1 MTAAAGTQHGGV
13 RKRRSLPRRL
23 LRWLL
28 WGCIGFVAITWLE
41 VLVLRFVPPP
51 ASAYMLERWIGQ
63 KWRGTHDFNIHYH
76 WMPFEKIAPAA
87 PLAMVAGEDQTF
99 PFNHG
104 FDIASIRSAID
115 VAEDGG
121 RLRGA
126 STITQQTARNL
137 FLWSGGGFFRK
148 GLEAYFTV
156 LIDITWPKRRVIE
169 VYANIAELGNGIYG
183 VEAASQAYFHEPA
196 SRLTKHQAALL
207 AAVLPNPRGWHA
219 DRPSAYVQRRAAWI
233 ERQMT
238 QLGGVDYVLDA
249 NPPRPADTDPHR
261 RQRKR

>member
-1 MTAAAGTQHGGV
+1 MTRAAGNRVAG
-13 RKRRSLPRRL
+13 RRSFARRWLRRL
-23 LRWLL
+23 LWFLVAL
-28 WGCIGFVAITWLE
+28 VAITWLM

-51 ASAYMLERWIGQ
+51 TSAYMLERKVGEA
-63 KWRGTHDFNIHYH
+63 WRGNHDFTIRYR
-76 WMPFEKIAPAA
+76 WVPFEQMAPVA

-115 VAEDGG
+115 VAQSGG

-148 GLEAYFTV
+148 GLEAYFTI
-156 LIDITWPKRRVIE
+156 LIDITWPKRRVLE

-183 VEAASQAYFHEPA
+183 VEAASRAFFHESA
-196 SRLTKHQAALL
+196 SRLTPHQAALL
-207 AAVLPNPRGWHA
+207 AAVLPDPRDWHA
-219 DRPSAYVQRRAAWI
+219 GRPSAYVQQRAAWI
-233 ERQMT
+233 EQQMR
-238 QLGGVDYVLDA
+238 QLGGVRYVLDKH
-249 NPPRPADTDPHR
+249 PPRPRVRDPR
-261 RQRKR
+261 DRFRQR

>member
-1 MTAAAGTQHGGV
+1 MTDSVAGARGA
-13 RKRRSLPRRL
+13 RRRSFVRRWLRRL
-23 LRWLL
+23 LWLVVA
-28 WGCIGFVAITWLE
+28 FVAVTWLP
-41 VLVLRFVPPP
+41 VVTLRFVPPFT
-51 ASAYMLERWIGQ
+51 SAYMLERKLAQAWHGHY
-63 KWRGTHDFNIHYH
+63 GFTIHYQ
-76 WMPFEKIAPAA
+76 WVTWKRIAPVA

-115 VAEDGG
+115 VAEAGG

-148 GLEAYFTV
+148 GLEAYFSV
-156 LIDITWPKRRVIE
+156 LIDITWPKRRVLE

-183 VEAASQAYFHEPA
+183 VEAAAQAYFHESA
-196 SRLTKHQAALL
+196 SRLTAHQAALL

-219 DRPSAYVQRRAAWI
+219 DRPSPYIQRRAAWI
-233 ERQMT
+233 EQQMR
-238 QLGGVDYVLDA
+238 QLGGVSYVLD
-249 NPPRPADTDPHR
+249 PHPQRPRVR
-261 RQRKR
+261 R

>member
-1 MTAAAGTQHGGV
+1 MIRAPASGSGPAP
-13 RKRRSLPRRL
+13 RRSRARRVVK
-23 LRWLL
+23 WLGWL
-28 WGCIGFVAITWLE
+28 VLAFVVVTWLP
-41 VLVLRFVPPP
+41 VLILRFVPPLT
-51 ASAYMLERWIGQ
+51 SAYMVERKLSQAWHGN
-63 KWRGTHDFNIHYH
+63 RAFAIHYDWVSFKH
-76 WMPFEKIAPAA
+76 IAPVA

-104 FDIASIRSAID
+104 FDIASIKSAI
-115 VAEDGG
+115 AEADEGG

-156 LIDITWPKRRVIE
+156 LIDITWPKRRVLE
-169 VYANIAELGNGIYG
+169 VYANIAELGDGIYG

-196 SRLTKHQAALL
+196 SRLTAHQAALL

-233 ERQMT
+233 EQQMR
-238 QLGGVDYVLDA
+238 QLGGVAYVLDEH
-249 NPPRPADTDPHR
+249 PPKPRVDEPQPRHR
-261 RQRKR
+261 RR

>member
-1 MTAAAGTQHGGV
+1 MTGSTGARAA
-13 RKRRSLPRRL
+13 RRRSFARRWLRRL
-23 LRWLL
+23 LAAVVA
-28 WGCIGFVAITWLE
+28 FVAITWLV
-41 VLVLRFVPPP
+41 VLVLRVVPPP
-51 ASAYMLERWIGQ
+51 TSAYRVERRISHAWHG
-63 KWRGTHDFNIHYH
+63 YH
-76 WMPFEKIAPAA
+76 EFRIRHQWVPWSRIAPVA

-115 VAEDGG
+115 EAEAGG

-156 LIDITWPKRRVIE
+156 LIDITWPKRRILE
-169 VYANIAELGNGIYG
+169 VYANIAELGDGIYG
-183 VEAASQAYFHEPA
+183 VEAAAQAYFHEPA
-196 SRLTKHQAALL
+196 SRLSPHQAALL
-207 AAVLPNPRGWHA
+207 AAVLPDPRDWHA

-233 ERQMT
+233 ERQMR
-238 QLGGVDYVLDA
+238 QLGGVAYVLDKH
-249 NPPRPADTDPHR
+249 PPRPRVEDSRDR
-261 RQRKR
+261 FR